1 MKLLEKINEK
11 LRKSY
16 WMLGVG
22 LLLVVA
28 MSAARVKRH
37 SHTKELV
44 VQIASLETEGGGFL
58 IMERDVKRIIQNS
71 FVEEIDGMDL
81 NQVQLDRMEKV
92 LEDDP
97 FVKDAEVWIDANNK
111 VHIKVLQRQ
120 PIVRIIDNNG
130 LNYYFDKTGRKMP
143 TSKYATARVPV
154 ATGYLPAYF
163 NEFRDS
169 ANPLNDVFKLAK
181 FLNKNE
187 LLSAMISQISVGKS
201 GEITLIPEFGK
212 TKIILGKADDLPGKF
227 KKLLIFYKEAMPHK
241 GWRKYQTI
249 NLKFAN
255 QVVCKRW

>member
-1 MKLLEKINEK
+1 MKQLEIINEK

-22 LLLVVA
+22 LMVVVALAAARYKGHTHTKTLVVEIEQLGQDG
-28 MSAARVKRH
+28 S
-37 SHTKELV
+37 
-44 VQIASLETEGGGFL
+44 FL

-81 NQVQLDRMEKV
+81 KKVQLERMEKV

-111 VHIKVLQRQ
+111 VHIKIEQRQ

-130 LNYYFDKTGRKMP
+130 LNYYFDAEGKKIP
-143 TSKYATARVPV
+143 TSKYFTARVPV

-163 NEFRDS
+163 KEYQVTDN
-169 ANPLNDVFKLAK
+169 ALHDVFKLAK
-181 FLNKNE
+181 FLKKNE
-187 LLSAMISQISVGKS
+187 LLDAMVSQISVEKS
-201 GEITLIPEFGK
+201 GDIILSPEFGK
-212 TKIILGKADDLPGKF
+212 TKIVLGRADHLTEKF
-227 KKLLIFYKEAMPHK
+227 KKLLIFYKEAIPHE
-241 GWRKYQTI
+241 GWRKYKTI

-255 QVVCKRW
+255 QVVCKR